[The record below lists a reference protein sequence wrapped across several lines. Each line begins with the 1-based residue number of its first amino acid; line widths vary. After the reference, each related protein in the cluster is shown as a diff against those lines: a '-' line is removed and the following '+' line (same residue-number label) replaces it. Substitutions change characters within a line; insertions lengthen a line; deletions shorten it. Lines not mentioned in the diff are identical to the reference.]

1 MICKI
6 EQTPKIEHL
15 ILEIHENKKQKN
27 KNKTKLKMLTE
38 VEKLKASFMVIGALA
53 AAMVAQIDGKVSN
66 AQICGCD

>member
-6 EQTPKIEHL
+6 EQTPKIEHQ
-15 ILEIHENKKQKN
+15 ILEIHEKKKKN
-27 KNKTKLKMLTE
+27 PLKMVIE